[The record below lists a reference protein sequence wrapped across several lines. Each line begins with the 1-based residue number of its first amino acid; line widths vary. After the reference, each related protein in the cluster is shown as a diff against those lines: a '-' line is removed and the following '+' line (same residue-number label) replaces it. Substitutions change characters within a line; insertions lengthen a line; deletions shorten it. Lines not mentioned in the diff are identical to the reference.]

1 MKVVILDG
9 SPQGGCRPIDDYL
22 HHLSEVLEADRRQVS
37 QFTLRDMDV
46 RTCIGCLDC
55 LVRTPGECSRPDAF
69 PQVCRAA
76 VNSDFVLLAS
86 PLRMGFPTALLKMA
100 IERLV
105 EGSVR
110 SSGQMANREVH
121 HAPRYSRYPRLGL
134 LLARE
139 EDTDAADIRIVSD
152 IFSRIA
158 LAVKTTLEF
167 SMVADQPVEQVAQA
181 IATETGAGITFDQR
195 PLPTSGVRV
204 PAPSRIT
211 VFNGSPR
218 GRRSNT
224 VTLLDSFLSGFTSS
238 PGRSSEIIDL
248 VHLKEAARFPRAF
261 AEAECVILGFP
272 LYADSMPGIVKAFIE
287 SLEPLRG
294 RAGNPPIGFL
304 VQGGFPEAVHSRY
317 VERYLEKLAS
327 RLGAPYLGTIVKGGC
342 EIPLRETSALQRHL
356 HSALCLNWGMFDQL
370 HRLGRSFGETGQ
382 LDPALLRG
390 LARPERYPGFLMP
403 VFNHS
408 GDSALINHYF
418 NVQLK
423 QHGAF
428 ERRSATPYLE

>member
-1 MKVVILDG
+1 MKVAILDG
-9 SPQGGCRPIDDYL
+9 STGRGGGPFDDYL
-22 HHLSEVLEADRRQVS
+22 RHLAEVLEDDRHEVTVL
-37 QFTLRDMDV
+37 TLREMDI
-46 RTCIGCLDC
+46 RSCIGCLDC
-55 LVRTPGECSRPDAF
+55 LVKTPGECSRPDAF

-105 EGSVR
+105 EGSVQ
-110 SSGQMANREVH
+110 SSGEMANREVH
-121 HAPRYSRYPRLGL
+121 HAPRYSQYPRLGL

-158 LAVKTTLEF
+158 LAVKTTLAF
-167 SMVADQPVEQVAQA
+167 SLLTDQPVEQVAQA
-181 IATETGAGITFDQR
+181 IATETGTGITFDQR
-195 PLPTSGVRV
+195 PFPTSGVRI

-224 VTLLDSFLSGFTSS
+224 VTLLDSFLSGFASS

-248 VHLKEAARFPRAF
+248 VHLKEAAHFPRAF

-304 VQGGFPEAVHSRY
+304 VQGGFPESVHSRY

-327 RLGAPYLGTIVKGGC
+327 RLGAPYLGTMVKGGC
-342 EIPLRETSALQRHL
+342 EMPLRDTNALNRGVYD
-356 HSALCLNWGMFDQL
+356 ALFLNWGMFD
-370 HRLGRSFGETGQ
+370 RLDHLGKTFGETGQ
-382 LDPALLRG
+382 LDPALLHG
-390 LARPERYPGFLMP
+390 LARLERYPGFLMP
-403 VFNHS
+403 VLSHS
-408 GDSALINHYF
+408 GNSRLINHYW
-418 NVQLK
+418 NVRLK
-423 QHGAF
+423 HNGAF
-428 ERRSATPYLE
+428 ERRSATPYWQ